1 MFNKSTKCKAKKFVR
16 CAFYFRRMSNVEFV
30 SERLHQ
36 TFDRTDEHLENVEKQ
51 IEEIHRSFCCQLC
64 CSAKSTRRK
73 SPIEKKSKEKVRSSF
88 VAEEN
93 PILTNENLRMI
104 DENLQKLQ
112 HFNRLIDEEIHDQIE
127 TLV

>member
-1 MFNKSTKCKAKKFVR
+1 MICF
-16 CAFYFRRMSNVEFV
+16 FRRSSNSFRFV

-64 CSAKSTRRK
+64 CSSKSTRRK
-73 SPIEKKSKEKVRSSF
+73 SPIDKKSKEKVRSRF